1 MLKWAVGQ
9 RENSNGGC
17 CRATLKLPRRHHNR
31 ENKENNSQASA
42 TSSQNN
48 TGGGGEA
55 GSRDSIYMRLEA
67 IPAVLRDVSNQAQ
80 TGTPEQAGR
89 RRSGTMRFAK
99 SPCKTSTLHHVT
111 ALPGL
116 KRRLEDHPQ
125 RFDDADQNDAHSL
138 APVTKKQPC
147 MGAHDPVEGAA
158 LLSAP
163 SQSCSALYSKDH
175 LMTEIEYSPCPL
187 RATQSL
193 MFLRKNI
200 CLDNPLYYT
209 LPGSPTPSPEEM
221 INKELPAAT
230 SETPM
235 NPVVS
240 NLKFLNAKRIGF
252 GSSPSKSTSDVS
264 PLARRLAYLRL
275 SNTKKLSGIKVNN
288 DDGGLVTPSFLQSG
302 PENLRH
308 CEQENSILEHLKKS
322 DKLVLENNENEVFRF
337 GQIHRD
343 ATWDK
348 NPVDVQ
354 GSSKENLQSLRDN
367 FRNQTSTNHDRHNV
381 LQNISNF
388 NLGNSKDRS
397 PGFVN
402 SKRLPQTNNLIEKEG
417 SEQTKKRRGI
427 VFDEQNFS
435 LNTPGDSESVDR
447 QSSSFTASVDL
458 DKPSTFKRQRV
469 IVRRRNSSKNSNR
482 KRIPHIISS
491 LTLSKGLPSPFFND
505 SFDDEQSNEKGTSKD
520 SSKETRGSFMGLTLP
535 EGIPSPSSSEGNE
548 EQREDFIED
557 LPGVKPLKECGKGH
571 NRSKRK
577 AENSC
582 DTSVTSEGTWNS
594 HRMHFLKTPRL
605 TDAHI
610 LHDATFS
617 MQTSSSQNLNE
628 EDEGVSSLASSDV
641 GQSPLAMVER
651 RSRSRRCLRFAS
663 PRHNTSLHK
672 PRSTSSRK
680 KLQEKG
686 ELELSVYCNNNM
698 MTIHIVRARN
708 LYRSPRN
715 EPCNAYVK
723 VCLIPS
729 ASERTFHRTCVRK
742 DSNNPRFDHKFSLE
756 LNDEDMERRLLVS
769 AWHRDR
775 TKRRSEFLGCMTFA
789 VKNAVKKEI
798 SGTFRLLSQNSGR
811 TQHVPSGTG
820 SGNQGNEDT
829 AVMANQSDSS
839 IEELVSIEES
849 DVPPTP
855 EQGSERRKS
864 SCKKTVEKGYDDNI
878 FLKHLELDPPPPE
891 TTPAGGGSGG
901 GGGIGKGGSTATIVG
916 SKGGRTPFTTTRK
929 LCRKPGTSFGF
940 SIAWTHPPRIERVE
954 SGLPA
959 DQAGLRPGDYVI
971 FVDKTNVVTLQEEE
985 ILKLIKSCGNQ
996 LILEVYRKTNTNGVV
1011 GRNSLAAMGLH
1022 SSHTHAHA
1030 PARSSTACSGATT
1043 ATATASA
1050 TASASLELTKRR
1062 LHLPQVTFTSEGVP
1076 ENINEA
1082 RRRAIYQLLNLE
1094 QQFALCLQ
1102 FGISRFLLPL
1112 AERRDVI
1119 SPQDHNTLFQNA
1131 QEMPAINSCYRR
1143 YCVGLK
1149 KADCLLVEKTRDANF
1164 MRLLTEPPIPRRRP
1178 DLTTFLHKP
1187 LEHYRDVLKALQ
1199 TIHNN
1204 TSAKDH
1210 DYPAINKVVQ
1220 DFQSTYRD
1228 VTVESG
1234 LMEPEGDGKPLLSLQ
1249 DLESRLVF
1257 TRCKPF
1263 VLSSPGRQ
1271 WIFGG
1276 DLSRVEGR
1284 SVRPFWALLF
1294 TDLLLFAKV
1303 SRDRVLFV
1311 TEEPLSLLTVSQALF
1326 SIRKKAT
1333 EFRLLLSSTPPGTDS
1348 PVPAGCGGA
1357 LSEFPL
1363 RGTPR
1368 KNSRKRT
1375 VALRAP
1381 TPELKA
1387 VWQNLI
1393 QRQIIYLNTG
1403 RGGTPASSPLD
1414 SPDPLTADSVAT
1426 LDSMSLKRQVVI
1438 VPPPSPN
1445 PQPNNQ
1451 TQPQNESK
1459 NETEDPN
1466 DNPPHPKTEPEKDS
1480 DKPSPEKEPEKPP
1493 PEKEPKKEPDKT
1505 PPKDPD
1511 STVLAPPPPE
1521 TRLPCG
1527 LDELIE
1533 HRCRQLGKSGSKG
1546 SALHLA
1552 QWMRGQLGTTAGGP
1566 SDCST
1571 SNAPTSPDEPEM
1583 EVWST
1588 EELRRR
1594 EEMIHSS
1601 PRNVSRC
1608 EDFEMSDQ
1616 ELRSQS
1622 RCSTSDSQMTVRSTS
1637 ANSERPLTVCRQCHK
1652 TCLVSNNNNNTSSH
1666 QTPHRSERSEHH
1678 RRQKHEVQRE
1688 CSTDTQSETDV
1699 NANPTSNRTSDS
1711 TSDFIDDLW
1720 GPISFVPSV
1729 TNLNPVDPFSPVP
1742 VPHISVLP
1750 PSPPSNRDIRSN
1762 NNFWEDAPLTDAK
1775 DTTTAASNIIVNN
1788 KSPSKPINRQNSRD
1802 DEAEDSE
1809 GDAEEPPYRSLSPCA
1824 LKRYGTVSSLEKLD
1838 ESDGDETGKEQEEL
1852 PSDVQSGY
1860 VTQSIRGWT
1869 VKAGTF
1875 VAEKMSFFE
1884 RLGEDTKGAS
1894 FFDRYLRAM
1903 PEHMSEELAA
1913 TSTTVAGE
1921 DECETSGGTSGE
1933 EVWGTPTSGDSELAS
1948 PIEIQSPDS
1957 AIGTAQDDAR
1967 EQLMMEELLGSVVS
1981 SIMAPGSCLPRAF
1994 PQRRRLE
2001 PLPEDEENSSES
2013 TSPDV
2018 SECTRSHSTDQGNRS
2033 DSCVI
2038 RMRTTSNTKNGF
2050 FNKLRLRRS
2059 HSADSRHSK
2068 SNRILKF
2075 LRTTKSE
2082 EHTSCSSSS
2091 NRLMRLFSRDSI
2103 DDIPTTMPIN
2113 AQPTQNNS
2121 ANSSTASA
2129 SAANSSNQNQRQPHD
2144 KSMER
2149 RFWKQLR
2156 RRRNSGSKSSISAN

>member
-1 MLKWAVGQ
+1 MQKDNAALAAEIEGKGLQGRTRARREDLWSNCSVQKRTRRCDISVHFFTEMLKWAVGQ

-31 ENKENNSQASA
+31 ENKENNSQASG

-48 TGGGGEA
+48 TESTEQNNTA

-67 IPAVLRDVSNQAQ
+67 IPAVLRDVSNQPQ
-80 TGTPEQAGR
+80 TTTPEQIAR
-89 RRSGTMRFAK
+89 QRSGGLRFAK
-99 SPCKTSTLHHVT
+99 SPCKSTLHHT
-111 ALPGL
+111 KQPGL
-116 KRRLEDHPQ
+116 KRRLDDHPH
-125 RFDDADQNDAHSL
+125 RFGDGDQHDMHSL

-147 MGAHDPVEGAA
+147 LGAHDPVEGAA

-193 MFLRKNI
+193 MFLRKNV

-221 INKELPAAT
+221 INKELPT

-235 NPVVS
+235 NPVIS
-240 NLKFLNAKRIGF
+240 NLKYLNAKRIGF

-275 SNTKKLSGIKVNN
+275 SNTKKLSALKDSTDIS
-288 DDGGLVTPSFLQSG
+288 GLVTPSFLQSG
-302 PENLRH
+302 TDNLTKN
-308 CEQENSILEHLKKS
+308 CVQENSILEHLKKS
-322 DKLVLENNENEVFRF
+322 DKLVLENSDRMNDVFRF
-337 GQIHRD
+337 GQKHRD
-343 ATWDK
+343 ASWTS
-348 NPVDVQ
+348 NPVDEQVL
-354 GSSKENLQSLRDN
+354 SKENVHSLRDN
-367 FRNQTSTNHDRHNV
+367 FRNQISTNHDRHNV

-388 NLGNSKDRS
+388 NLVDSKDRS

-402 SKRLPQTNNLIEKEG
+402 NRKLPQSTNEEKDAIE
-417 SEQTKKRRGI
+417 QIKKRRGI
-427 VFDEQNFS
+427 VFDEQNFR
-435 LNTPGDSESVDR
+435 LNTPIDSDSADR

-469 IVRRRNSSKNSNR
+469 IVRKRNSTKNSTNR
-482 KRIPHIISS
+482 KRIPHLISS

-505 SFDDEQSNEKGTSKD
+505 SFDDEHSNEKEASVSRD
-520 SSKETRGSFMGLTLP
+520 CSKETRGNFMGLTLP
-535 EGIPSPSSSEGNE
+535 EGIPSPSSSEETE
-548 EQREDFIED
+548 ERRDDYVED
-557 LPGVKPLKECGKGH
+557 LPGVKPLNECEKQH
-571 NRSKRK
+571 KRSKRK
-577 AENSC
+577 AENC
-582 DTSVTSEGTWNS
+582 DMSVTSEGTWNS
-594 HRMHFLKTPRL
+594 HQMNFLKTPRL
-605 TDAHI
+605 TDAHV
-610 LHDATFS
+610 LDDATFS
-617 MQTSSSQNLNE
+617 MQTSSSQNMNE

-686 ELELSVYCNNNM
+686 ELELSIYCTNNI

-708 LYRSPRN
+708 LYRSPRS

-756 LNDEDMERRLLVS
+756 LTEEDIDRRLLVS

-775 TKRRSEFLGCMTFA
+775 SKRRSEFLGCMTFA

-820 SGNQGNEDT
+820 STNQGNEDT

-878 FLKHLELDPPPPE
+878 FLKHLELDPPVEAAPGKAPP
-891 TTPAGGGSGG
+891 AV
-901 GGGIGKGGSTATIVG
+901 VG
-916 SKGGRTPFTTTRK
+916 NKGGRTPFTTTRK
-929 LCRKPGTSFGF
+929 LSRKPGTSFGF

-996 LILEVYRKTNTNGVV
+996 LILEVYRKTTANGVV
-1011 GRNSLAAMGLH
+1011 GRNSLAAMGLQSH
-1022 SSHTHAHA
+1022 SHATV
-1030 PARSSTACSGATT
+1030 RSSTACSGATT
-1043 ATATASA
+1043 ATATA
-1050 TASASLELTKRR
+1050 TTSLELTKRR

-1082 RRRAIYQLLNLE
+1082 RRRAVYQLLNLE

-1119 SPQDHNTLFQNA
+1119 SPQDHSTLFQNA
-1131 QEMPAINSCYRR
+1131 QELLRLTEDILEMIIQEEGDNFGNSLGRIYLKKMSSINSCYRR

-1187 LEHYRDVLKALQ
+1187 LE
-1199 TIHNN
+1199 T
-1204 TSAKDH
+1204 
-1210 DYPAINKVVQ
+1210 
-1220 DFQSTYRD
+1220 TYRD

-1348 PVPAGCGGA
+1348 PAPAGCGG
-1357 LSEFPL
+1357 LTEFPL
-1363 RGTPR
+1363 RGTPK

-1426 LDSMSLKRQVVI
+1426 LDSMSLKRQ
-1438 VPPPSPN
+1438 
-1445 PQPNNQ
+1445 
-1451 TQPQNESK
+1451 
-1459 NETEDPN
+1459 
-1466 DNPPHPKTEPEKDS
+1466 
-1480 DKPSPEKEPEKPP
+1480 
-1493 PEKEPKKEPDKT
+1493 T
-1505 PPKDPD
+1505 PV
-1511 STVLAPPPPE
+1511 SAAAE
-1521 TRLPCG
+1521 ARLPRG
-1527 LDELIE
+1527 LDELID

-1552 QWMRGQLGTTAGGP
+1552 QWMKGQLGGSA
-1566 SDCST
+1566 DDQL
-1571 SNAPTSPDEPEM
+1571 SPESEPEQL
-1583 EVWST
+1583 EVWSQ

-1594 EEMIHSS
+1594 EEIIQIHSS

-1608 EDFEMSDQ
+1608 EEFDMSDDH
-1616 ELRSQS
+1616 ERSQS
-1622 RCSTSDSQMTVRSTS
+1622 RCSTSDSQ
-1637 ANSERPLTVCRQCHK
+1637 RPPAVCRQCQK
-1652 TCLVSNNNNNTSSH
+1652 TCLATNNNNSSQH
-1666 QTPHRSERSEHH
+1666 HTQHKNSERK
-1678 RRQKHEVQRE
+1678 QKNEIQRE
-1688 CSTDTQSETDV
+1688 CSTDTSETDV
-1699 NANPTSNRTSDS
+1699 NANP

-1750 PSPPSNRDIRSN
+1750 PSPPTSTKEISAN

-1775 DTTTAASNIIVNN
+1775 DSTVTNIVSN
-1788 KSPSKPINRQNSRD
+1788 KSPNRQINRQLSRD

-1809 GDAEEPPYRSLSPCA
+1809 GDAAEEPPYRSLSPCA

-1852 PSDVQSGY
+1852 PSDGLVQSGY

-1875 VAEKMSFFE
+1875 VAEKMALFE
-1884 RLGEDTKGAS
+1884 RLGEESKGPS

-1903 PEHMSEELAA
+1903 PEHSEELEA

-1933 EVWGTPTSGDSELAS
+1933 EIWGTPTSGDSELAS
-1948 PIEIQSPDS
+1948 PIEIQSPES
-1957 AIGTAQDDAR
+1957 AIGTIQDDAR

-1981 SIMAPGSCLPRAF
+1981 SIMTPGSCMPRAF

-2038 RMRTTSNTKNGF
+2038 RMRTTSNNKNGF

-2068 SNRILKF
+2068 SNRILTF
-2075 LRTTKSE
+2075 LRSTKSE

-2091 NRLMRLFSRDSI
+2091 NRLMRLFSRDSV
-2103 DDIPTTMPIN
+2103 DDIPTTMPIS
-2113 AQPTQNNS
+2113 AQPN
-2121 ANSSTASA
+2121 ANCSSS
-2129 SAANSSNQNQRQPHD
+2129 SAANSTQNQRQPHD

-2156 RRRNSGSKSSISAN
+2156 RRRNSGPKSSIPAN